1 MNKKLCWDDTKVFLA
16 IVREGTLSGAAKIL
30 KLGIATTYRRLE
42 RMEEVLGYRLFIR
55 DQQGYKLTD
64 EGRILVSQAEIL
76 EQAGHAFDAMA
87 TGVNAGVSGHVRL
100 ATAQGLADHLIIPA
114 LPKLYSAH
122 PDLTLELVTG
132 VSTINLQRRDA
143 DMALRLVR
151 PEQGKV
157 TIRRLGELGFGL
169 YASKSYLQRKPLNKE
184 ETMLKNADFIGWPE
198 THQNLPAAKWIE
210 KNSRGKTCC
219 LRAGSMSA
227 HISAVEAGIGMGV
240 LPNFIALTK
249 NLICVRNDIGCNQP
263 IWLVIHSDLTNSG
276 RIRVVADFL
285 SNLVQENQTRLA

>member
-16 IVREGTLSGAAKIL
+16 IVREGTLSGAAKTL

-114 LPKLYSAH
+114 LPKLYSA
-122 PDLTLELVTG
+122 D
-132 VSTINLQRRDA
+132 R
-143 DMALRLVR
+143 
-151 PEQGKV
+151 
-157 TIRRLGELGFGL
+157 
-169 YASKSYLQRKPLNKE
+169 KS
-184 ETMLKNADFIGWPE
+184 
-198 THQNLPAAKWIE
+198 
-210 KNSRGKTCC
+210 
-219 LRAGSMSA
+219 
-227 HISAVEAGIGMGV
+227 
-240 LPNFIALTK
+240 
-249 NLICVRNDIGCNQP
+249 
-263 IWLVIHSDLTNSG
+263 
-276 RIRVVADFL
+276 VV
-285 SNLVQENQTRLA
+285 